1 MIMATIDPNT
11 NAAAYIV
18 VAILTCLTTILVA
31 LIGRRVSPKFKFRSA
46 AYYSGYDKWANYM
59 EKELAKEQ
67 SKVEYLQKEVEKF
80 KEKLYEE
87 KQASQRMRS
96 KLLALSRKFDVDVTD
111 VI

>member
-1 MIMATIDPNT
+1 MAGIDPNT
-11 NAAAYIV
+11 DATAYIL
-18 VAILTCLTTILVA
+18 VAILTCITTVLVA
-31 LIGRRVSPKFKFRSA
+31 LIGRRVSPKLKFRSA
-46 AYYSGYDKWANYM
+46 SYYSGYDKWATYM

-67 SKVEYLQKEVEKF
+67 AKVELLQKEVEKF

-96 KLLALSRKFDVDVTD
+96 KLLWFGRKYDVDVSD